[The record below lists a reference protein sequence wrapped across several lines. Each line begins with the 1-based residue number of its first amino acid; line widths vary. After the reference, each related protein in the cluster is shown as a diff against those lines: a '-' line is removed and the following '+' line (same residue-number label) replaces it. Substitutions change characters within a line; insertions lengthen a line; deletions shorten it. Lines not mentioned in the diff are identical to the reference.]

1 MASEM
6 VERVA
11 KAIDPD
17 AFEGCSHGS
26 KGPCLMCAEDVDFA
40 LYRARAAIEAMRE
53 PTEAM
58 LRESAPRSEWC
69 PLCGYDAFWPGV
81 SGATDQPYLSKQ
93 AEMRASVAAIFE
105 SMIDEALKE

>member
-26 KGPCLMCAEDVDFA
+26 KGPCLMCAEDVDLA

-58 LRESAPRSEWC
+58 GGAGREIDNYVLRTVESVW
-69 PLCGYDAFWPGV
+69 
-81 SGATDQPYLSKQ
+81 Q
-93 AEMRASVAAIFE
+93 A
-105 SMIDEALKE
+105 MIDEALKE

>member
-26 KGPCLMCAEDVDFA
+26 KGPCLMCAENVDFA

-58 LRESAPRSEWC
+58 VDLGINTREVE
-69 PLCGYDAFWPGV
+69 G
-81 SGATDQPYLSKQ
+81 GAIHDVWQ
-93 AEMRASVAAIFE
+93 A
-105 SMIDEALKE
+105 MIDEALEE

>member
-17 AFEGCSHGS
+17 AFEACSHGRS
-26 KGPCLMCAEDVDFA
+26 GFCLMCAEDRDFA
-40 LYRARAAIEAMRE
+40 IYRARAAIEAMRE

-58 LRESAPRSEWC
+58 AVTGFGAVC
-69 PLCGYDAFWPGV
+69 NNAFVGPVW
-81 SGATDQPYLSKQ
+81 Q
-93 AEMRASVAAIFE
+93 A
-105 SMIDEALKE
+105 MIDEALE